1 MNIPSKL
8 WNAVMGTLGILT
20 LFLLIVS
27 FKELKSISYVG
38 VNPSSPN
45 VITVT
50 GTGDA
55 VSTPDIATFS
65 FTVSETAKTVV
76 EAQDLASKKINAA
89 LKAIKDSGV
98 ADKDIKTTSYNINPH
113 YEYQNSICS
122 SYGCPPSKSI
132 LTGYDVSQS
141 TSIKV
146 RDIKKA
152 GELLATVGS
161 QNVKYISDL
170 NFSVD
175 EPASVQAK
183 AREEAIAKAQDKAK
197 VLAKQLGV
205 SLVKIVSFSEDN
217 GGYYPRPVYG
227 MGGADMM
234 TTKAANVAPEI
245 SVGEDKVTSN
255 VTITYEIN

>member
-1 MNIPSKL
+1 MNIPNKL
-8 WNAVMGTLGILT
+8 WNAVMGVLVILT
-20 LFLLIVS
+20 LFLFIVS

-50 GTGDA
+50 GTGEA

-76 EAQDLASKKINAA
+76 EAQDMASKKINAA

-122 SYGCPPSKSI
+122 SYSCPPSKSI

-141 TSIKV
+141 TSVKV

-152 GELLATVGS
+152 GELLATIGN

-175 EPASVQAK
+175 EPASVQVK

-205 SLVKIVSFSEDN
+205 SLVKIISFSEDN

-234 TTKAANVAPEI
+234 TTKADIVAPEI

>member
-1 MNIPSKL
+1 MNIPNKL
-8 WNAVMGTLGILT
+8 WNAVMGALGILT

-55 VSTPDIATFS
+55 VSTPDIASFS

-76 EAQDLASKKINAA
+76 EAQDMASKKINAT
-89 LKAIKDSGV
+89 LKAIKDGGV

-113 YEYQNSICS
+113 YEYQNSVCS

-132 LTGYDVSQS
+132 LTGYDVSQG
-141 TSIKV
+141 TSVKV

-175 EPASVQAK
+175 EPDAVKAK

-234 TTKAANVAPEI
+234 TTKAASVAPEI

>member
-8 WNAVMGTLGILT
+8 WNAVMGALGILT

-50 GTGDA
+50 GTGEA